1 MDIFSFLNIFNVSL
15 GIVIVVNLFGMLTK
29 NRCFYQEKGFPVTL
43 FCTGTALGAAL
54 QDKPPLWGIV
64 CVITILVITVVSW
77 KKLIGRVASLFR
89 TEGVK

>member
-1 MDIFSFLNIFNVSL
+1 MDIFSFLNIFSVSL
-15 GIVIVVNLFGMLTK
+15 GIIIVISLVSILTK
-29 NRCFYQEKGFPVTL
+29 NRRFYQEKGSPVML

-64 CVITILVITVVSW
+64 CVITILVITVVNW